1 MTLAEFKDR
10 MKNPPNF
17 MIIMSND
24 YDLRTLYLKQFCK
37 AHNSTPSF
45 VESIDWKSKG
55 RVLNT
60 NQVLV
65 LTDNAD
71 VISTPKPEYKA
82 VSRKVVYLY
91 TSIKKVPESTIDFY
105 EGNILVI
112 EDLTWAQASNIL
124 SKKHL
129 NQSIIDYMKNN
140 LDSPASMRLFGL
152 QILDLSES
160 LQMSDT
166 EVFNRYYKNW
176 MQSDISEEPGPFC
189 DAILDGD
196 FTFIFTYL
204 EAQRGNEFFVY
215 ASIFRWLE
223 QIMRFVSCGNDYWNK
238 GGLVK
243 AVYTN
248 FQGRGLH
255 NIPWVEWIY
264 LYKTGLEFR
273 RNIKVSER
281 DPLTGL
287 EVYVCTILR
296 TLLDNRV
303 IILDTADTA
312 GGR

>member
-1 MTLAEFKDR
+1 MNLAEFKDK
-10 MKNPPNF
+10 MKNPPNCI
-17 MIIMSND
+17 IIMSND
-24 YDLRTLYLKQFCK
+24 YDLRTLYMKQFCK
-37 AHNSTPSF
+37 AHNSTPSY

-82 VSRKVVYLY
+82 VNRKVVYLY
-91 TSIKKVPESTIDFY
+91 TSIKKIPESTIEFY
-105 EGNILVI
+105 DGNVLVI

-264 LYKTGLEFR
+264 LYKIGLEFR
-273 RNIKVSER
+273 RNIKISER

-303 IILDTADTA
+303 IIPDTADTA

>member
-1 MTLAEFKDR
+1 MTLAEFKNR

-37 AHNSTPSF
+37 AHNSTPTY

-105 EGNILVI
+105 EGNVLVI

-248 FQGRGLH
+248 FPGRGLH

-303 IILDTADTA
+303 IIPDTADTA

>member
-37 AHNSTPSF
+37 AHNSTPAY

-91 TSIKKVPESTIDFY
+91 TSIKKVPEATIDFY
-105 EGNILVI
+105 EGNVLVI

-303 IILDTADTA
+303 IIPDTADTA

>member
-37 AHNSTPSF
+37 AHNSTPAY

-105 EGNILVI
+105 EGNVLVI
-112 EDLTWAQASNIL
+112 EDLTRAQASNIL

-303 IILDTADTA
+303 IIPDTADTA

>member
-37 AHNSTPSF
+37 AHNSTPAY

-91 TSIKKVPESTIDFY
+91 TSIKKVPESIIDFY
-105 EGNILVI
+105 EGNVLVI

-303 IILDTADTA
+303 IIPDTADTA

>member
-1 MTLAEFKDR
+1 MNLAEFKDK
-10 MKNPPNF
+10 MKNPPDF
-17 MIIMSND
+17 MIIISND
-24 YDLRTLYLKQFCK
+24 YDLRTLYMKQFCK
-37 AHNSTPSF
+37 AHNSTPSY

-82 VSRKVVYLY
+82 VNRKVVYLY
-91 TSIKKVPESTIDFY
+91 TSIKKIPESTIEFY
-105 EGNILVI
+105 DGNVLVI

-273 RNIKVSER
+273 RNIKISER

-303 IILDTADTA
+303 IIPDTADTA

>member
-1 MTLAEFKDR
+1 MNLAEFKNK

-17 MIIMSND
+17 IIIMSND
-24 YDLRTLYLKQFCK
+24 YDLRTLYMKQFCK
-37 AHNSTPSF
+37 AHNSTPSY

-82 VSRKVVYLY
+82 VNRKVVYLY
-91 TSIKKVPESTIDFY
+91 TSIKKIPESTIEFY
-105 EGNILVI
+105 DGNVLVI

-129 NQSIIDYMKNN
+129 NQGIIDYMKNN

-152 QILDLSES
+152 QVLDLSES

-264 LYKTGLEFR
+264 LYKIGLEFR
-273 RNIKVSER
+273 RNIKISER

-303 IILDTADTA
+303 IIPDTADTA

>member
-1 MTLAEFKDR
+1 MTLADFREK
-10 MKNPPNF
+10 MKNPPDYF
-17 MIIMSND
+17 VIMAND

-37 AHNSTPSF
+37 AHNATPSY
-45 VESIDWKSKG
+45 VQSIDWKSKG
-55 RVLNT
+55 RVLGT

-65 LTDNAD
+65 LTDDAD
-71 VISTPKPEYKA
+71 ILSSPKPEYKPTN
-82 VSRKVVYLY
+82 RKVVYLY
-91 TSIKKVPESTIDFY
+91 TAIKKIPQATLDFF
-105 EGNILVI
+105 EDNVLII
-112 EDLTWAQASNIL
+112 EDLTWAQATNIL
-124 SKKHL
+124 RKKNL
-129 NQSIIDYMKNN
+129 SQGIIDYMSKNA
-140 LDSPASMRLFGL
+140 DSPCIMRLFGL
-152 QILDLSES
+152 QVLDLAQS
-160 LQMSDT
+160 LDMTDT
-166 EVFNRYYKNW
+166 QVFNTYYKNW

-248 FQGRGLH
+248 FQGRGLQ
-255 NIPWVEWIY
+255 NIPWVEWIH
-264 LYKTGLEFR
+264 LYKLGLQFR
-273 RNIKVSER
+273 RQIKISER

-303 IILDTADTA
+303 IIPDTVDTA
-312 GGR
+312 GDR